1 MNVNPLPRNT
11 PQAAVHAHQRNSGS
25 RYQLSPT
32 GIQAYRARML
42 QLCPQFTESHLT
54 QFVQDC
60 FAPPETVMAYGCPLH
75 LPVVVAVAGRP
86 VAAEALPD
94 SHFQAR
100 QTVAIIPFQAAL
112 QAANQAR
119 DMLIIE
125 DESDFIKRLTCLSAL
140 LSPCG
145 LFLLNHPTLGPGGLL
160 DETVEQAAR
169 RYRKKAL
176 GHSVAVLN
184 ERAPEAGKFLSFTL
198 GLPYKGGVEGQRG
211 TKMATAIALSSL
223 RLRNLWGTAALS
235 LPRAPF

>member
-1 MNVNPLPRNT
+1 MNVNPSPRNN
-11 PQAAVHAHQRNSGS
+11 QAAVQGHQRDSGR
-25 RYQLSPT
+25 RYQMSPM

-54 QFVQDC
+54 QFVQSC
-60 FAPPETVMAYGCPLH
+60 FASPETIMAYGCPLH
-75 LPVVVAVAGRP
+75 LPVVVSVAGRP
-86 VAAEALPD
+86 TVAEALPD
-94 SHFQAR
+94 SHFQAQ
-100 QTVAIIPFQAAL
+100 QTVSIIPFQSAL
-112 QAANQAR
+112 QAAHRAR
-119 DMLIIE
+119 DMKIIA
-125 DESDFIKRLTCLSAL
+125 DESDFFKRLTCLSAL

-176 GHSVAVLN
+176 GHAVAVLN

-198 GLPYKGGVEGQRG
+198 GLPYKGGVEGQRA
-211 TKMATAIALSSL
+211 TKMATAIALSTL

-235 LPRAPF
+235 LSRAPF

>member
-1 MNVNPLPRNT
+1 MNGNPLPRNT
-11 PQAAVHAHQRNSGS
+11 SSAVQAHQRNSGR
-25 RYQLSPT
+25 RYQLSPM
-32 GIQAYRARML
+32 GINAYRARML

-75 LPVVVAVAGRP
+75 LPVVVDVAGRP
-86 VAAEALPD
+86 VVAEALPD
-94 SHFQAR
+94 SHFQAG
-100 QTVAIIPFQAAL
+100 QTVSIIPFQSAL
-112 QAANQAR
+112 QAAHQAR
-119 DMLIIE
+119 DMQIIA
-125 DESDFIKRLTCLSAL
+125 DESDFMKRLTCLAAL

-160 DETVEQAAR
+160 DETVAQAAR
-169 RYRKKAL
+169 SYQKKAL
-176 GHSVAVLN
+176 GHAVAVLN

-198 GLPYKGGVEGQRG
+198 GFPYTGGVQGQRA
-211 TKMATAIALSSL
+211 TKMATAIALSTL